1 MRFLWFLSMGLTLG
15 LFSVARGQTVD
26 ASTLAGKV
34 MCGYQGWFNT
44 PTDGAGRGWVHWGH
58 AAMRPGTATVDL
70 WPDVTE
76 LTPTERFDTGFHL
89 ADGRPAQVYSAY
101 LPATVDRHFR
111 WMRTYGIDGVWLQR
125 FATGIG
131 NVHVLRDDDQVLA
144 NVRAAAKANG
154 RVFGLMYDLS
164 GLHDDA
170 VDKVIADWK
179 RLVGAAGLLNDP
191 QYIHD
196 GGRPVVALWGYG
208 FGDGRD
214 PLVGDGGRR
223 LIRAMHDGGCR
234 VLLGVPTGWRTLD
247 GDAVHDPRLLDVVGQ
262 ADLISPWTVGRYTSP
277 AGVAD
282 HAAKHWKPDVDWC
295 RAHGKGYLPVVF
307 PGFSWHNLQATRGKD
322 QPLGQIPRL
331 GGRFLWS
338 QYAAAK
344 AAGATMVYQ
353 AMFDEVDEGTAIFKC
368 TNDVPADGAFL
379 TYDGLPSDFYLK
391 LVGESSRLMRGE
403 ITAADEKLI
412 RP

>member
-1 MRFLWFLSMGLTLG
+1 
-15 LFSVARGQTVD
+15 
-26 ASTLAGKV
+26 

-44 PTDGAGRGWVHWGH
+44 PTDGADRGWVHWGH
-58 AAMRPGTATVDL
+58 GGMRPSTATVDL
-70 WPDVTE
+70 WPDVSE
-76 LTPTERFDTGFHL
+76 LTPAERFDTGFHL
-89 ADGRPAQVYSAY
+89 ADGRPAQVYSPY

-111 WMRTYGIDGVWLQR
+111 WMRAYGIDGVWLQR
-125 FATGIG
+125 IASGIG
-131 NVHVLRDDDQVLA
+131 NAHVMRDDDQVLA
-144 NVRAAAKANG
+144 NARAAAGANG

-170 VDKVIADWK
+170 VDKVIGDWK
-179 RLVGAAGLLNDP
+179 RLVGTAGLLTDP
-191 QYIHD
+191 RYIHD

-223 LIRAMHDGGCR
+223 LIRAMHDSGCR

-247 GDAVHDPRLLDVVGQ
+247 GDAVHDPRLLDVIAQ

-277 AGVAD
+277 VGVAD
-282 HAAKHWKPDVDWC
+282 HAAKRWRPDLDWC
-295 RAHGKGYLPVVF
+295 RTHGKGYLPVVF

-322 QPLGQIPRL
+322 KPLGQIPRL

-368 TNDVPADGAFL
+368 ANDVPADGTFL
-379 TYDGLPSDFYLK
+379 TYDGLPSDFYLR
-391 LVGESSRLMRGE
+391 LVGEASRLIRGE
-403 ITAADEKLI
+403 MTAADEKLI